1 MELILNLVGVVIVIF
16 SLLLVFQNNR
26 KNGKKEEELENYETE
41 LVHMKRHLEEID
53 NKIKSSSIEKYRE
66 LEKLMKEC
74 ERKIAVF
81 DTEQSKYYCQ
91 KAVMVIKSMTGVDID
106 YFKIVGTS
114 NTLKMKIVEKY
125 LEFGWGE
132 ARTPT
137 PPRKT
142 RDEAGCALLY
152 RAHHS
157 ERIFLC
163 SEKKGT
169 HLFPQ
174 HPRSTWGGTAP
185 CRSSSPSWLRCSP
198 VR

>member
-81 DTEQSKYYCQ
+81 EDKISQGKNLKNILEKTFEKVSNVEIVTPKVNEDVNKNY
-91 KAVMVIKSMTGVDID
+91 GVEDIL
-106 YFKIVGTS
+106 G
-114 NTLKMKIVEKY
+114 
-125 LEFGWGE
+125 
-132 ARTPT
+132 
-137 PPRKT
+137 
-142 RDEAGCALLY
+142 LY
-152 RAHHS
+152 RQGKTVTEISKITGKSLEEIA
-157 ERIFLC
+157 EMMGI
-163 SEKKGT
+163 
-169 HLFPQ
+169 
-174 HPRSTWGGTAP
+174 
-185 CRSSSPSWLRCSP
+185 
-198 VR
+198 